1 MRYLAKGIHR
11 VHSSAGGQLLKRL
24 ASIFPYPFNSYVSR
38 MASESRYE
46 ILDAF
51 ANYFPGGEFPD
62 YSAFLVTIGNTL
74 KREQRTVVTTIQ
86 RPRQGSTSDDVSSFV
101 LKVYN
106 YPFWPR
112 IRTGLQISKAE
123 REFRNLRHLNRLGI
137 GAADAVGYGVERDCL
152 GLVRSCFVITRFV
165 DKSMNLSQ
173 WSTELELN
181 HRVDVKRTEQIFTEL
196 GRIFRCLHQAR
207 FFLFTPKS
215 KNILVCEGPDRA
227 DQLLLIDVPYA
238 RTLNWPWV
246 ASWAR
251 ARDIGVLF
259 GNLRDSLSEIAIEL
273 FYRAYLPDPL
283 GSSAKTVR
291 RRVRRQMRVKQN
303 RTLLSRS
310 VNKLKRRLIGKIN
323 QIIAVLVLAEIANG

>member
-1 MRYLAKGIHR
+1 M
-11 VHSSAGGQLLKRL
+11 V
-24 ASIFPYPFNSYVSR
+24 FPHPFNGFVSR
-38 MASESRYE
+38 IASQSRYE
-46 ILDAF
+46 IVEAF
-51 ANYFPGGEFPD
+51 ANYFPVVEFPD
-62 YSAFLVTIGNTL
+62 YSAFLLTIGNTL

-86 RPRQGSTSDDVSSFV
+86 RALQGSSSDDISSFV
-101 LKVYN
+101 LKVYT

-137 GAADAVGYGVERDCL
+137 GAADAVGYGVDRDSL

-165 DKSMNLSQ
+165 DNSMNLSQ
-173 WSTELELN
+173 WSTEMELN
-181 HRVDVKRTEQIFTEL
+181 NKLDLERTEQIFTEL

-215 KNILVCEGPDRA
+215 KNILVREGPNRT

-238 RTLNWPWV
+238 RRLNWPLF

-259 GNLRDSLSEIAIEL
+259 GNLRDSLSETAIEL

-283 GSSAKTVR
+283 GLPAKKVR
-291 RRVRRQMRVKQN
+291 RHVRRQMRVKQN

-310 VNKLKRRLIGKIN
+310 VNKVKRRLIGKVN
-323 QIIAVLVLAEIANG
+323 QIIALLVLAEIANG